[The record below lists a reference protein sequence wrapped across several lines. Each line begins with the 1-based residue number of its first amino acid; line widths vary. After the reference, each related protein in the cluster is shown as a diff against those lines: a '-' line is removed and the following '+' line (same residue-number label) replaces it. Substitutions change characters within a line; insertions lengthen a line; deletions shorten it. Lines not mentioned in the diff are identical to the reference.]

1 MTHLDG
7 NALAGTV
14 AHLLGIEITTAIGR
28 CGSCHH
34 RFELARAHA
43 FITAI
48 GAVLRCERCQGVL
61 AVIVRKPREVL
72 INLSGL
78 AHVTTARSTY
88 PEDMSR
94 KPIRTDEEAW

>member
-7 NALAGTV
+7 NALAGTF
-14 AHLLGIEITTAIGR
+14 ADILGVEITTVIGR

-48 GAVLRCERCQGVL
+48 GTVLRCEDCQGML

-72 INLSGL
+72 VNLTGL
-78 AHVTTARSTY
+78 AHVTMARSTS
-88 PEDMSR
+88 PDDMTE
-94 KPIRTDEEAW
+94 TDEEAW

>member
-7 NALAGTV
+7 NALAGTF
-14 AHLLGIEITTAIGR
+14 ADILGIEITTAVGL

-48 GAVLRCERCQGVL
+48 GAVLRCESCHGAL
-61 AVIVRKPREVL
+61 AVIGQKPREVL
-72 INLSGL
+72 VNFSGM
-78 AHVTTARSTY
+78 ASVTSAR
-88 PEDMSR
+88 P
-94 KPIRTDEEAW
+94 

>member
-14 AHLLGIEITTAIGR
+14 ADILGVEITTAIGR

-34 RFELARAHA
+34 RFVFARAHA

-61 AVIVRKPREVL
+61 AVIVRTPREVL
-72 INLSGL
+72 VNLSGL
-78 AHVTTARSTY
+78 ARVTMARSTS
-88 PEDMSR
+88 PDDMSR
-94 KPIRTDEEAW
+94 KATRTDENIW